1 MRNSKNAIVENIMAK
16 VSPIIK
22 NALNESI
29 FDEDIDTKFTTLVD
43 EKGESLI
50 LDDLYYWLRNSY
62 PRELQGFI
70 DSELD
75 VYGLGED

>member
-50 LDDLYYWLRNSY
+50 LDEFYYWLRNSY
-62 PRELQGFI
+62 PRELEEFI
-70 DSELD
+70 DGELD
-75 VYGLGED
+75 AYGLGED

>member
-1 MRNSKNAIVENIMAK
+1 MRNSKNAIVENIIAK

>member
-50 LDDLYYWLRNSY
+50 LDEFYYWLRNSY
-62 PRELQGFI
+62 PRELEEFI

-75 VYGLGED
+75 AFGLGED

>member
-1 MRNSKNAIVENIMAK
+1 MRNSKNAIVENIMTK

-22 NALNESI
+22 SALNESI

-43 EKGESLI
+43 EKGECLI

-62 PRELQGFI
+62 PMEL
-70 DSELD
+70 
-75 VYGLGED
+75 

>member
-50 LDDLYYWLRNSY
+50 LDEFYYWLRNSY
-62 PRELQGFI
+62 PRELEEFI
-70 DSELD
+70 DGELD
-75 VYGLGED
+75 AFGLGED